1 MLWGILAAAAF
12 VLAAAKYAA
21 RRMCGGKYDRLF
33 LQIHKLA
40 GALLPV
46 SALVHGALMVRR
58 SPTAGQTASGACAA
72 LGIFGLMA
80 SHFFAKKLG
89 RHAMPLHRFFTVFTG
104 VALVAHL
111 IRNVTV
117 AKKF

>member
-58 SPTAGQTASGACAA
+58 SPTAGQTSASLRPGRRVGCPWMISCCSEECCARTTA
-72 LGIFGLMA
+72 RSGTA
-80 SHFFAKKLG
+80 SHGPSPAAK
-89 RHAMPLHRFFTVFTG
+89 M
-104 VALVAHL
+104 
-111 IRNVTV
+111 VTV
-117 AKKF
+117 PHPR